1 MNFSERC
8 KKFEKALDYMFG
20 NTSNSK
26 YPISLDEESKKS
38 FENIQM
44 RLKVLKENEYIK
56 TTNDMRTGDD

>member
-1 MNFSERC
+1 
-8 KKFEKALDYMFG
+8 MFG

-56 TTNDMRTGDD
+56 TTNDMRTGGD